1 MNEIIQDEIIQE
13 LINQL
18 SNIQTVGS
26 IGTYLKNIIQTKLS
40 NEPEFIKNNVENA
53 ISEAIYEIKNDAD
66 FNPRPDWFGEH
77 GANNISRILY
87 RTLISMINDIQGK
100 KNKHIGYFWKNI
112 MDMKN
117 SRIDTASS
125 LEYFDIIDSIS
136 YRNLCYIKF
145 VIEYNHGYEN
155 SKWEYDPINQD
166 LIDEKI
172 KQMNEDDQH
181 KFHNISREMINLKH
195 KDIITGVQPSVV
207 ADNRPV
213 ANHMLMADLTYLG
226 KDLYN
231 LMELN
236 KIPNQDII
244 DELSLWSVRPKP

>member
-1 MNEIIQDEIIQE
+1 MNEIIQELQE
-13 LINQL
+13 LLNQF
-18 SNIQTVGS
+18 SDIQTAGS
-26 IGTYLKNIIQTKLS
+26 LGIYLKNIIHTKLF

-66 FNPRPDWFGEH
+66 FKPRSDWFGEH

-117 SRIDTASS
+117 SRIDIGSAF
-125 LEYFDIIDSIS
+125 EYFDIIDQIS
-136 YRNLCYIKF
+136 YRGLCIIKF
-145 VIEYNHGYEN
+145 RVEYGTG
-155 SKWEYDPINQD
+155 SGGWEYDPIDEGVSTEKINQMNQD
-166 LIDEKI
+166 DK
-172 KQMNEDDQH
+172 H
-181 KFHNISREMINLKH
+181 KFHNISREMLKLTENH
-195 KDIITGVQPSVV
+195 VISGASASVIEDYKV
-207 ADNRPV
+207 CAS
-213 ANHMLMADLTYLG
+213 HMLMAQPTYLG

-244 DELSLWSVRPKP
+244 NELSLWNVRPKP